1 MPRGG
6 KEFCMLYVSA
16 VFLFLFLPIMLA
28 AYSVAPTKIRRYVLL
43 SGGVIFYVLANF
55 KTPMATLLLASVC
68 VGSYFV
74 GGYIHKT
81 QNRAVLLGVIAFDI
95 LLLFVLRSIY
105 GQAENFIFPLG
116 AAIFLL
122 SSISYCYDLCR
133 GDAPAGSIIDCLL
146 YMTFFPIMVIGPV
159 VKYKDFRRYITDAEH
174 NIENFTDGIRLFS
187 VGFVKLVAVASVT
200 LDAYKT
206 ISELGGDNLGFSG
219 SALAMLLVVM
229 TVFFALSGWSDMGC
243 GLALMFGIRIPRD
256 FDFSLM
262 ARTPGE
268 FFASIF
274 RGLSLWIDD
283 YAISPIR
290 RRFFRDHKK
299 LFSAVSHGICVVFV
313 IMWLRTTVVST
324 MAAVLAGIIVFAE
337 EYFGLST
344 LVTSRKPMY
353 PIGWLVSFLVAAF
366 VCCAVTSEGIVSFG
380 ESLSRLGVVS
390 SLDIYYVYNALSGF
404 KYIFIVI
411 AGILLGLL
419 SHRRDAI
426 IERLPKKGVLVYDA
440 VGTAILMIMF
450 VFTLLY
456 FMPRYPQYAS
466 GVFEFF
472 SF

>member
-1 MPRGG
+1 
-6 KEFCMLYVSA
+6 MLYVSA

-28 AYSVAPTKIRRYVLL
+28 AYSVAPTKMRRYILL
-43 SGGVIFYVLANF
+43 AGGVIFYVLANF
-55 KTPMATLLLASVC
+55 KTPMATLLLAAVC
-68 VGSYFV
+68 AGTYFV
-74 GGYIHKT
+74 GNYINKT
-81 QNRAVLLGVIAFDI
+81 QNRAVLLGVIGFDI

-133 GDAPAGSIIDCLL
+133 GDAPDGGIIDCLL

-159 VKYKDFRRYITDAEH
+159 VKYKDFRRYITDTEH

-187 VGFVKLVAVASVT
+187 VGFVKLVAVASLT

-206 ISELGGDNLGFSG
+206 ISELGGDSLGFFG
-219 SALAMLLVVM
+219 TALAMLMVVM

-256 FDFSLM
+256 FDFSLI
-262 ARTPGE
+262 AITPSA
-268 FFASIF
+268 FFASMF
-274 RGLSLWIDD
+274 RGLTAWIDD

-290 RRFFRDHKK
+290 RRFFRGHKK
-299 LFSAVSHGICVVFV
+299 LFSAVSHGLSVAFV
-313 IMWLRTTVVST
+313 IMWMRTTAVASI
-324 MAAVLAGIIVFAE
+324 AAVLAGGVVFAE
-337 EYFGLST
+337 EYFGLSK
-344 LVTSRKPMY
+344 LVTSRKFTY
-353 PIGWLVSFLVAAF
+353 PLGWLVSFFVAVF

-380 ESLSRLGVVS
+380 ESLNRLSIIG
-390 SLDIYYVYNALSGF
+390 SLNIYYVYNALSGF
-404 KYIFIVI
+404 KYVFIVVV
-411 AGILLGLL
+411 GILLGLL

-440 VGTAILMIMF
+440 VSTAVLLLMFI
-450 VFTLLY
+450 FTLLY

-466 GVFEFF
+466 GIFEFF
-472 SF
+472 AF